1 MHNKINRIL
10 KKIDWNKLFECA
22 IFGAVLSIF
31 IIVGILIVL
40 CIKLI
45 CTSFELAALI
55 ITFIL
60 LVIGLAYWIYKEES

>member
-1 MHNKINRIL
+1 M
-10 KKIDWNKLFECA
+10 KKIDWEKLCYSVML
-22 IFGAVLSIF
+22 GLLLSIG
-31 IIVGILIVL
+31 IVLLSILIVL

>member
-1 MHNKINRIL
+1 M
-10 KKIDWNKLFECA
+10 KKIDWEKLCYSVMLGLLLSTGF
-22 IFGAVLSIF
+22 VLLS
-31 IIVGILIVL
+31 ILIVL

>member
-1 MHNKINRIL
+1 M
-10 KKIDWNKLFECA
+10 KKIDWDKLCYSVMLGLLLSTG
-22 IFGAVLSIF
+22 IVLLS
-31 IIVGILIVL
+31 ILIVL

-60 LVIGLAYWIYKEES
+60 LVVGLAYWIYKEES

>member
-1 MHNKINRIL
+1 M
-10 KKIDWNKLFECA
+10 KKIDWGKLCYSV
-22 IFGAVLSIF
+22 ILGLLLSTGIVLLS
-31 IIVGILIVL
+31 ILIVL

>member
-1 MHNKINRIL
+1 M
-10 KKIDWNKLFECA
+10 KKIDWERLCYSVMLGLLLSTG
-22 IFGAVLSIF
+22 IVLLS
-31 IIVGILIVL
+31 ILIVL

>member
-1 MHNKINRIL
+1 M
-10 KKIDWNKLFECA
+10 KKIDWDKLCYSVMLGLLLSTG
-22 IFGAVLSIF
+22 IVLLS
-31 IIVGILIVL
+31 ILIVL

-60 LVIGLAYWIYKEES
+60 LVIGLAYWIYNEES

>member
-1 MHNKINRIL
+1 M
-10 KKIDWNKLFECA
+10 KKIDWEKLCYSVMLGLLLSTG
-22 IFGAVLSIF
+22 IVLLS
-31 IIVGILIVL
+31 ILIVL

-60 LVIGLAYWIYKEES
+60 LVVGLAYWIYKEES

>member
-1 MHNKINRIL
+1 M
-10 KKIDWNKLFECA
+10 KKIDWEKLCYSVMLGLLLSTGF
-22 IFGAVLSIF
+22 VLLS
-31 IIVGILIVL
+31 ILIVL

-45 CTSFELAALI
+45 CTSFELGALI

>member
-1 MHNKINRIL
+1 M
-10 KKIDWNKLFECA
+10 KKIDWDKLCYSVMLGLLLSTG
-22 IFGAVLSIF
+22 IVLLS
-31 IIVGILIVL
+31 ILIVL

>member
-1 MHNKINRIL
+1 M
-10 KKIDWNKLFECA
+10 KKIDWERLCYSVMLGLLLSTG
-22 IFGAVLSIF
+22 IVLLS
-31 IIVGILIVL
+31 ILIVL

-60 LVIGLAYWIYKEES
+60 LVVGLAYWIYKEES